1 MGGLVL
7 ALFGGFGLVFV
18 FTDTGQTQADRISV
32 SFGVPRD
39 WFDVDAVN
47 HYARF
52 GRGVRML
59 GLALG
64 GLAGFGLATTFAVR
78 DTTTFERCGSSPAF
92 GNGNSGGVE
101 TSAAPIVNTRDLSAA
116 TPVSAVS
123 AMTTLAPRRVPE
135 GQPLQGVTRLDESGR
150 PTISCPAGASVFN
163 GSRTSAERL
172 QRRQAAMLF
181 FGGLVGFSLA
191 SVFGERRAPKLIR
204 RPEVPFVDTWQKTG
218 RSTAWRSGAGTLAL
232 VQMFG
237 LLESGNNGMILSV
250 LGLVFGI
257 GLVLAVQSGGQ
268 PKSPALERTFSPMYR
283 RTLSDYI
290 PRRAAIGWAFSFL
303 ATLTVSL
310 WVFLTGRVGTER
322 SSISSVGEFWLLVS
336 IAVVAQTGAAFSSL
350 VIVKFPASFDD
361 SDARALIAD
370 DARRAAAVQ
379 RLLGASVCLATS
391 TVSKLLNREVSFG
404 WIGFFLFVVSLC
416 GAVLWW
422 SPIGVSKSTAERWK
436 RLVQTT
442 SSFSGSLLEDENIHH
457 HLSEP
462 SVGTSR

>member
-7 ALFGGFGLVFV
+7 AIFGGLGLVFV

-64 GLAGFGLATTFAVR
+64 GLVGFGLASSFAVR
-78 DTTTFERCGSSPAF
+78 ETTTFERCGLSLAV
-92 GNGNSGGVE
+92 GNGNSRSVE
-101 TSAAPIVNTRDLSAA
+101 TSASQIATPPDLLAVTGGSAA
-116 TPVSAVS
+116 IP
-123 AMTTLAPRRVPE
+123 MTTLVPRRIAEV
-135 GQPLQGVTRLDESGR
+135 QPLPGVTRVDERGR
-150 PTISCPAGASVFN
+150 PTISCPVGAPVFN
-163 GSRTSAERL
+163 QSRTSAERL

-191 SVFGERRAPKLIR
+191 SVFAERRAPHLIR
-204 RPEVPFVDTWQKTG
+204 RPEVPFLDTWQKTG

-237 LLESGNNGMILSV
+237 LLESGKTVMILSV
-250 LGLVFGI
+250 LGLVFGV
-257 GLVLAVQSGGQ
+257 GLVLAIQGGEQ
-268 PKSPALERTFSPMYR
+268 PKSPSTERTFSPMYR

-290 PRRAAIGWAFSFL
+290 PRRAVLGWGFSFL
-303 ATLTVSL
+303 MTLFVSL
-310 WVFLTGRVGTER
+310 WVITTGRVGTER
-322 SSISSVGEFWLLVS
+322 SYLSSFGEFWLLVS
-336 IAVVAQTGAAFSSL
+336 IAVLSQIGAALSSIA
-350 VIVKFPASFDD
+350 IVRFRASFDD

-391 TVSKLLNREVSFG
+391 TLSKLLNREVSFG
-404 WIGFFLFVVSLC
+404 WIGFFLFVISLF
-416 GAVLWW
+416 GAMLWW

-442 SSFSGSLLEDENIHH
+442 DLTRVSPSVENNQDIF
-457 HLSEP
+457 SEP
-462 SVGTSR
+462 FVGTSQ